1 VERQNAGDVL
11 QLSTLHPSHNRHP
24 LCTLHATLVLP
35 TTPCIR
41 ACTESLPPSH
51 PPHTRPRVTHTPGC
65 VTSPTEARKVICPVG
80 FYCPG
85 ATMKAL
91 RCPWLS
97 TCNSEGNAV
106 PGYAWWG
113 VLLIMALLVLMGVAL
128 ELARRRG
135 QAAQNRRVAEA
146 DVQQLIGTLGFKV
159 GHRTGDCGNILH
171 CLLGS
176 GGGGRVLTCLEQ
188 TEVLGALD
196 WGRREVQRGRGVS
209 RKGRGSEAKLAA
221 CRCLTSTGQ
230 ERMNH
235 KH

>member
-1 VERQNAGDVL
+1 M
-11 QLSTLHPSHNRHP
+11 
-24 LCTLHATLVLP
+24 
-35 TTPCIR
+35 
-41 ACTESLPPSH
+41 
-51 PPHTRPRVTHTPGC
+51 
-65 VTSPTEARKVICPVG
+65 ICPVG
-80 FYCPG
+80 FYCPA

-159 GHRTGDCGNILH
+159 GAQDRGLRKHF
-171 CLLGS
+171 
-176 GGGGRVLTCLEQ
+176 
-188 TEVLGALD
+188 ALFVGV
-196 WGRREVQRGRGVS
+196 WGRGEGVDM
-209 RKGRGSEAKLAA
+209 L
-221 CRCLTSTGQ
+221 
-230 ERMNH
+230 
-235 KH
+235 